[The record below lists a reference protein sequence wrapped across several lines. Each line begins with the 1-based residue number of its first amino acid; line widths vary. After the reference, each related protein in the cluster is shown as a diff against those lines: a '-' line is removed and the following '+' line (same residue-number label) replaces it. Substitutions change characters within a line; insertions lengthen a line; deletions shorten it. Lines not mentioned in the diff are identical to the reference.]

1 MDGMDKE
8 SSNILEVA
16 REIAIRCGGVLGT
29 EHIICAITLCPET
42 NAGTLL
48 EEYGIDDNIVERLVR
63 SDGHVYENFKFSP
76 RVLSALEKAKQLS
89 EECGY
94 KEVKSLALLSAC
106 LEDKTSYACKSLS
119 YFGLDGSKISREAE
133 RILRNSARRNFEKQA
148 PNMKG
153 MSYHVE
159 EDEED
164 DGDALAG
171 LGEDLTQKAR
181 DGKLDP
187 VIGRDSEINRIIEI
201 LSRRKKNNPIL
212 IGEPGVGK
220 SAVVEG
226 LAQAI
231 VEGKVPELLKN
242 KRVFSLDMASLL
254 AGTKYRGEFEERL
267 KKAIETL
274 NERGDTILFIDE
286 IHTIVGAGSTE
297 GSMDAANILKPQLA
311 RGELQTIG
319 ATTLDEYRKYFEKDS
334 ALERRFQTV
343 AVDPPSVSDTITIL
357 HGLKSKYEEHHGVT
371 IEDSA
376 INAAAVM
383 SDRYINDRFLPDKAI
398 DLIDEASSRKRING
412 TLLPENIKEIEKNI
426 QRLNEA
432 IDSYVKMRAFDK
444 AGELE
449 VQLKADEQKLAD
461 LRKDWTKEK
470 VQESLVIDETDIAN
484 IVSSW
489 TKIPVTKLT
498 QTESEKLLGMEEIL
512 KKRVIGQDEAVEAI
526 SRAVRRARVGI
537 KDPKRPIGSF
547 IFLGPTGVGKTE
559 LSKALAEAIF
569 GDENLM
575 IRVDMSEYM
584 DKVSAVSYTH
594 LTLPT
599 ILRV

>member
-231 VEGKVPELLKN
+231 VEGQVPELLKN

-343 AVDPPSVSDTITIL
+343 AVDPPS
-357 HGLKSKYEEHHGVT
+357 
-371 IEDSA
+371 A
-376 INAAAVM
+376 I
-383 SDRYINDRFLPDKAI
+383 R
-398 DLIDEASSRKRING
+398 
-412 TLLPENIKEIEKNI
+412 
-426 QRLNEA
+426 
-432 IDSYVKMRAFDK
+432 
-444 AGELE
+444 
-449 VQLKADEQKLAD
+449 
-461 LRKDWTKEK
+461 
-470 VQESLVIDETDIAN
+470 
-484 IVSSW
+484 
-489 TKIPVTKLT
+489 
-498 QTESEKLLGMEEIL
+498 
-512 KKRVIGQDEAVEAI
+512 
-526 SRAVRRARVGI
+526 
-537 KDPKRPIGSF
+537 
-547 IFLGPTGVGKTE
+547 
-559 LSKALAEAIF
+559 
-569 GDENLM
+569 
-575 IRVDMSEYM
+575 
-584 DKVSAVSYTH
+584 
-594 LTLPT
+594 
-599 ILRV
+599 